1 MFVLFNSNLTS
12 LSFKMGKI
20 LSNRQLRMDNERKA
34 QMHYDRILRGVETSA
49 KYKTNKRIARMRIK
63 YSHLET
69 LNKKNT
75 DDI

>member
-1 MFVLFNSNLTS
+1 
-12 LSFKMGKI
+12 MGKI
-20 LSNRQLRMDNERKA
+20 LSNRQLRMENEHKA

>member
-20 LSNRQLRMDNERKA
+20 LSKA

>member
-20 LSNRQLRMDNERKA
+20 LSNRQLRQENERKT

>member
-1 MFVLFNSNLTS
+1 
-12 LSFKMGKI
+12 MGKS
-20 LSNRQLRMDNERKA
+20 LSNRQLRLENEIKT
-34 QMHYDRILRGVETSA
+34 QMHYDRILRDVPTSA

-75 DDI
+75 DHI

>member
-1 MFVLFNSNLTS
+1 
-12 LSFKMGKI
+12 MGKI
-20 LSNRQLRMDNERKA
+20 LSNRQLRMENERKA

-49 KYKTNKRIARMRIK
+49 KYKTNKCIARMRIK

>member
-1 MFVLFNSNLTS
+1 
-12 LSFKMGKI
+12 MGKL
-20 LSNRQLRMDNERKA
+20 LSNRQLRLENEIKTRI
-34 QMHYDRILRGVETSA
+34 HYDRIVSDVAASA

-75 DDI
+75 DHI

>member
-1 MFVLFNSNLTS
+1 MFVIKSNLTS
-12 LSFKMGKI
+12 LVFKMGKL
-20 LSNRQLRMDNERKA
+20 LSNRQLRMENDRKT
-34 QMHYDRILRGVETSA
+34 QMHYDRILRDVDTSS

>member
-1 MFVLFNSNLTS
+1 
-12 LSFKMGKI
+12 MGKI
-20 LSNRQLRMDNERKA
+20 LSNRQLRMENERKA

-49 KYKTNKRIARMRIK
+49 KYKTNKRIACMRIK

>member
-1 MFVLFNSNLTS
+1 MFVLFKSNLTS

-20 LSNRQLRMDNERKA
+20 LSNRQLRMENERKA

-49 KYKTNKRIARMRIK
+49 KYKTNKRIAHMRIK

>member
-1 MFVLFNSNLTS
+1 
-12 LSFKMGKI
+12 MGKS
-20 LSNRQLRMDNERKA
+20 LSNRQLRLENEIKT
-34 QMHYDRILRGVETSA
+34 QMHYDRILRDVPASA

-75 DDI
+75 DHI

>member
-1 MFVLFNSNLTS
+1 ME
-12 LSFKMGKI
+12 
-20 LSNRQLRMDNERKA
+20 NERKA

>member
-1 MFVLFNSNLTS
+1 
-12 LSFKMGKI
+12 MGKI
-20 LSNRQLRMDNERKA
+20 LSNRQLRMENERKA

-49 KYKTNKRIARMRIK
+49 KYKTNKRTARMRIK

>member
-1 MFVLFNSNLTS
+1 
-12 LSFKMGKI
+12 MGKI
-20 LSNRQLRMDNERKA
+20 LSNCQLRQENERKA
-34 QMHYDRILRGVETSA
+34 QMHYDRILRGVAPSA
-49 KYKTNKRIARMRIK
+49 KYKTSKRITRMRIK